1 VSALSTTRTFL
12 VTDLSGVL
20 QRLAALELAVA
31 GIGHNNPPEPIDDD
45 RPDNEPGEFDP
56 AMDRRL
62 PTKATAQRYGVSTRT
77 IGRWRDDPKLNFPKP
92 DNVNGRNYSWL
103 SELVRWDHQR
113 AAAKPKKDPL

>member
-1 VSALSTTRTFL
+1 MLL

-31 GIGHNNPPEPIDDD
+31 GIGHSNPPEPIDDD

-56 AMDRRL
+56 ATDRRL
-62 PTKATAQRYGVSTRT
+62 PTKATAERYGVSTRT
-77 IGRWRDDPKLNFPKP
+77 IERWRDDPKLNFPKP
-92 DNVNGRNYSWL
+92 DNVNGRNYDWL
-103 SELVRWDHQR
+103 SKLVRWDRQR